1 MIKSDEDL
9 EGFLNKLERR
19 FERLEDGTFL
29 VGMGAG
35 HPPVAVRLAPPLVV
49 IRVTIGDAPSGDPA
63 REAPIFRRL
72 LELNGSDLLHAS
84 YAIDDGRIV
93 LSAALENETLD
104 LNELEAVFADLDLAL
119 AEHVSSLR
127 GMVQNKA

>member
-9 EGFLNKLERR
+9 EVFLNKLDRR

-29 VGMGAG
+29 VGMGSG
-35 HPPVAVRLAPPLVV
+35 QPPVAVRLAPPVV
-49 IRVTIGDAPSGDPA
+49 VVHVAIGEAPSGDA
-63 REAPIFRRL
+63 KREARVFRRL
-72 LELNGSDLLHAS
+72 LELNGTDLLHAF
-84 YAIDDGRIV
+84 YALEDGHIV

>member
-1 MIKSDEDL
+1 MIKSNEDL
-9 EGFLNKLERR
+9 ETYLNKLERR

-35 HPPVAVRLAPPLVV
+35 TPPVAVRLAPPVV
-49 IRVTIGDAPSGDPA
+49 VVRVAIGEAPSGDPK
-63 REAPIFRRL
+63 RESRVFRRL

-84 YAIDDGRIV
+84 YAIDDGHIV

-119 AEHVSSLR
+119 AEHVSTLR
-127 GMVQNKA
+127 EMVQNKA

>member
-9 EGFLNKLERR
+9 EGYLNKLERR

-29 VGMGAG
+29 VGMGANQT
-35 HPPVAVRLAPPLVV
+35 PVAVRLAPPVV
-49 IRVTIGDAPSGDPA
+49 VVRVAIGEAPSGDPG
-63 REAPIFRRL
+63 RESRVFRRL
-72 LELNGSDLLHAS
+72 LQFNASDLLHAS
-84 YAIDDGRIV
+84 YAIDDGHIV

-119 AEHVSSLR
+119 AEHISILR
-127 GMVQNKA
+127 EMVQNKA